1 VPLRRI
7 DYVSMTFIVVRVSLK
22 FPKHYHLGPYGI
34 FEATNIS
41 IAESFLVII

>member
-7 DYVSMTFIVVRVSLK
+7 DYVSMTFILVRVSPK
-22 FPKHYHLGPYGI
+22 FPKHYHLSPYGM

-41 IAESFLVII
+41 IAESFLVNI